1 MSLKKTAAIICSTL
15 LIFAVAGSAGLPA
28 YAGLI
33 SGDKPYL
40 SLGADLTSAEKQTV
54 YQLLGVDS
62 DDLDKYGISTVTNQE
77 EHKYLDSYVSSSAI
91 GTRALSSVL
100 IEKGEKGSGIQVE
113 TKNIT
118 YCTEG
123 MYQNALATAGAK
135 DIKVTV
141 AGPTQISGTAA
152 LVGAIKA
159 YSEMTG
165 KPVNDKT
172 IDGAVDELTTT
183 GDLENNTDADPSAVE
198 GMMAD
203 LKQQV
208 ASGDVNKEDIPQAI
222 TDAANKYGVSLTDQ
236 QKQEIQAL
244 LEKLSGLDLNLS
256 ALKSQASQLLDKLGD
271 LGVNKENAGNLW
283 NRFLAWIN
291 SIFA

>member
-1 MSLKKTAAIICSTL
+1 
-15 LIFAVAGSAGLPA
+15 
-28 YAGLI
+28 
-33 SGDKPYL
+33 
-40 SLGADLTSAEKQTV
+40 
-54 YQLLGVDS
+54 
-62 DDLDKYGISTVTNQE
+62 
-77 EHKYLDSYVSSSAI
+77 
-91 GTRALSSVL
+91 
-100 IEKGEKGSGIQVE
+100 
-113 TKNIT
+113 
-118 YCTEG
+118 

-135 DIKVTV
+135 DVKVTV

>member
-1 MSLKKTAAIICSTL
+1 M
-15 LIFAVAGSAGLPA
+15 
-28 YAGLI
+28 
-33 SGDKPYL
+33 
-40 SLGADLTSAEKQTV
+40 
-54 YQLLGVDS
+54 DS

-244 LEKLSGLDLNLS
+244 LEKLSGLDLNLN

>member
-1 MSLKKTAAIICSTL
+1 
-15 LIFAVAGSAGLPA
+15 
-28 YAGLI
+28 
-33 SGDKPYL
+33 
-40 SLGADLTSAEKQTV
+40 
-54 YQLLGVDS
+54 
-62 DDLDKYGISTVTNQE
+62 
-77 EHKYLDSYVSSSAI
+77 
-91 GTRALSSVL
+91 
-100 IEKGEKGSGIQVE
+100 
-113 TKNIT
+113 
-118 YCTEG
+118 
-123 MYQNALATAGAK
+123 
-135 DIKVTV
+135 
-141 AGPTQISGTAA
+141 
-152 LVGAIKA
+152 
-159 YSEMTG
+159 
-165 KPVNDKT
+165 
-172 IDGAVDELTTT
+172 
-183 GDLENNTDADPSAVE
+183 
-198 GMMAD
+198 MAD